1 MTTGHILTRYLLVSS
16 QKNVEWDST
25 RTLVD
30 ILGSID
36 VDVAGTIQDQISRL
50 FNEKVSITQLNNYV
64 ASRQFNRLQKF

>member
-1 MTTGHILTRYLLVSS
+1 MTGHILTRYLLVSS